1 MEEQKDLIKNLIEND
16 KAKPVKDLIIS
27 KIEEGQTF
35 KDACVLAGKS
45 EKTGHR
51 WKALSN
57 EEKERIAECA
67 TCSYSS
73 EEEIN
78 WNEGYWDGI
87 SDAGVA
93 IVAMFKAEI

>member
-1 MEEQKDLIKNLIEND
+1 MNDNKVVTKEQI
-16 KAKPVKDLIIS
+16 VK
-27 KIEEGQTF
+27 KIEE
-35 KDACVLAGKS
+35 L
-45 EKTGHR
+45 
-51 WKALSN
+51 LN